1 MNLCLTS
8 ISFDRN
14 NLSYDFKTYESI
26 SISISLFRNFK
37 SKLDIDDYIRS
48 KNTLIFQKTI
58 QNILWTYATII
69 QRLK

>member
-58 QNILWTYATII
+58 QNILWTCATII
-69 QRLK
+69 RLK